1 MTVYQYTI
9 LYTRRMSRRRPILI
23 VHVFKKDLLMTV
35 ILIPP
40 RLITIDNL
48 TVEETVKKTN
58 FIIACLQRSYLEDRC
73 MKSNCY

>member
-9 LYTRRMSRRRPILI
+9 LHVYTRRMSRRRPILI

-48 TVEETVKKTN
+48 TVEETVKKLTLLLHAYKEV
-58 FIIACLQRSYLEDRC
+58 I
-73 MKSNCY
+73 